1 MSNNS
6 SELSPISVTSAVT
19 LPGRAKDIHFLSE
32 SGMLWLRETL
42 KDCMSYLIIYLTQLK
57 KKNYILCQLK
67 SSAYFD
73 HRKIFITGGY
83 LVSASIFRNKDGPYR
98 ENLYHFDHRGQLLG
112 ILPSLGRGP
121 RSMFSV
127 FLPGDL
133 DLSAKHS
140 GRIGQKG
147 WHVYMRDGHDGI
159 ICVFLGLV
167 SISDPLQKT

>member
-1 MSNNS
+1 MTVYVLFNNIS
-6 SELSPISVTSAVT
+6 DPI
-19 LPGRAKDIHFLSE
+19 
-32 SGMLWLRETL
+32 
-42 KDCMSYLIIYLTQLK
+42 K
-57 KKNYILCQLK
+57 KKKLYTLLVKKQCL
-67 SSAYFD
+67 YFD
-73 HRKIFITGGY
+73 RRQISITGGY

-112 ILPSLGRGP
+112 VLPSLGRGP